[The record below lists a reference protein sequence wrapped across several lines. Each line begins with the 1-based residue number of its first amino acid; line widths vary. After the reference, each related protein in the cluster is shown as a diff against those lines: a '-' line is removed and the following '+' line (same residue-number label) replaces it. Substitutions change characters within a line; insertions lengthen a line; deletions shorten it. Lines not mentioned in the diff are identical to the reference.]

1 MTTDALQTIAMALS
15 EATQTTMASRLEA
28 EVLLAHT
35 LNCSRSHLYTWPEQ
49 HLTEQQS
56 QTFSRLI
63 GRRLAGEPIAYITGT
78 REFWSL
84 TLRVTADTLIPRPE
98 TELMVERSL
107 EILQTKPTARIA
119 DLGTGSGAIAA
130 ALASEFPESQITATD
145 NSVKALSVAQA
156 NFEDLGLQNIQ
167 TSLGHWLTALPSAE
181 PFDLILS
188 NPPYVAEYDPHLQ
201 EDGLPWE
208 PASALVSGKD
218 GLDDIRQLIKNA
230 PLYLAPQGWLI
241 LEHGFDQGSAVR
253 QLFSEAGYQEII
265 THHDLEHRE
274 RLTEGRKAVDDG
286 NQ

>member
-1 MTTDALQTIAMALS
+1 MISDASQTIAMALS
-15 EATQTTMASRLEA
+15 EASQEARASRLEA

-56 QTFSRLI
+56 QTFSSLI

-84 TLRVTADTLIPRPE
+84 TLRVTPDTLIPRPE

-130 ALASEFPESQITATD
+130 ALASELPESQITATD

-167 TSLGHWLTALPSAE
+167 TSLGHWLTALPNAE
-181 PFDLILS
+181 PFDLILC

-253 QLFSEAGYQEII
+253 QLFSEAGYQRVI
-265 THHDLEHRE
+265 THHDLEQRE
-274 RLTEGRKAVDDG
+274 RLTEGRRPIDDG
-286 NQ
+286 SC

>member
-1 MTTDALQTIAMALS
+1 MISDASQTIAMALS
-15 EATQTTMASRLEA
+15 EASQEARASRLEA

-56 QTFSRLI
+56 QTFSSLI

-84 TLRVTADTLIPRPE
+84 TLSVTPDTLIPRPE

-130 ALASEFPESQITATD
+130 ALASELPESQITATD

-167 TSLGHWLTALPSAE
+167 TSLGHWLTALPNAE
-181 PFDLILS
+181 PFDLILC

-230 PLYLAPQGWLI
+230 PLCLAPQGWLI

-253 QLFSEAGYQEII
+253 QLFSEAGYQEVI
-265 THHDLEHRE
+265 THHDLEQRE
-274 RLTEGRKAVDDG
+274 RLTEGRRPIDDG
-286 NQ
+286 NC

>member
-15 EATQTTMASRLEA
+15 EATQMTMSSRLEA